1 VSVGAGQVKAASA
14 VMDRYENE
22 LIAERRAAAAE
33 NGGDLGSD
41 HLGKLLAG
49 QACLASP
56 WRAGCCG
63 WSLLR
68 DQLGTA

>member
-1 VSVGAGQVKAASA
+1 MSVGAGQVKAASA
-14 VMDRYENE
+14 VMARYEDE

-33 NGGDLGSD
+33 KGGDLGSD

-49 QACLASP
+49 QARPAP
-56 WRAGCCG
+56 RWRAAYCG

-68 DQLGTA
+68 D